1 MKVFYSKVRLALADG
16 YTDFDRRVYSKMDG
30 YLYSFTGLRGDAK
43 SLYKKVVAGTERRVK
58 LVQAPTWEDQ
68 RPYVERADVVI
79 WACGYE
85 TNKVPLYAMDGQL
98 IKRMQR
104 VPRTQ
109 CNISTQLQLVTSNS
123 TVLNKV
129 YGMGIGYPT
138 HT

>member
-1 MKVFYSKVRLALADG
+1 M
-16 YTDFDRRVYSKMDG
+16 
-30 YLYSFTGLRGDAK
+30 
-43 SLYKKVVAGTERRVK
+43 
-58 LVQAPTWEDQ
+58 
-68 RPYVERADVVI
+68 VI

-109 CNISTQLQLVTSNS
+109 CNISTQLQLVTTNS